1 MFAFTI
7 IGYIIEGGKYLDF
20 QLDVLADSPL
30 EAVEIVQREDRRAV
44 VSDVVRNPNGWG
56 DGY

>member
-7 IGYIIEGGKYLDF
+7 IGFFIEGGRYLDF
-20 QLDVLADSPL
+20 QMEILADSPY
-30 EAVEIVQREDRRAV
+30 EAMEKVQRQDRRAV
-44 VSDVVRNPNGWG
+44 VSSVSRNAGGWG

>member
-7 IGYIIEGGKYLDF
+7 IGFIIEGGRYLDF
-20 QLDVLADSPL
+20 QMEVLAESPV
-30 EAVEIVQREDRRAV
+30 EAMEKVQRQDRRAI
-44 VSDVVRNPNGWG
+44 VSSVSRNPNGWG

>member
-7 IGYIIEGGKYLDF
+7 IGFIIEGGRYLDF
-20 QLDVLADSPL
+20 QMEVFAESPV
-30 EAVEIVQREDRRAV
+30 EAMEKARSQDRRAI
-44 VSDVVRNPNGWG
+44 VSSVSRNPNGWG

>member
-7 IGYIIEGGKYLDF
+7 IGFIVESGKYLDF
-20 QLDVLADSPL
+20 QLDVLADSPV
-30 EAVEIVQREDRRAV
+30 EAVDKVQRQDRRAV
-44 VSDVVRNPNGWG
+44 VSSVSRNPNGWG